1 MIDELVMK
9 VEGDISY
16 KYQKCNL

>member
-1 MIDELVMK
+1 MIDEFVMK

>member
-16 KYQKCNL
+16 KCNL